1 MLAVGLGCGCRY
13 QSRSRVASQCWD
25 QTYHDLFSS
34 VVVPDL
40 FLVALE
46 LEPVAP
52 AAAEVVVAAVLDVSL
67 PPELQ

>member
-1 MLAVGLGCGCRY
+1 MF
-13 QSRSRVASQCWD
+13 W
-25 QTYHDLFSS
+25 
-34 VVVPDL
+34 
-40 FLVALE
+40 VALE